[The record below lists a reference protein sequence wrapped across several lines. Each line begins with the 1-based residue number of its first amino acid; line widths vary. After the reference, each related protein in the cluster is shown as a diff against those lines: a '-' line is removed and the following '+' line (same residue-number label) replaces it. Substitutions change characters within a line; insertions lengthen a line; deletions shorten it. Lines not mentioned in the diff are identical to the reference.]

1 MQSNPNFLTR
11 QKKMAFLRVH
21 VMWNSVKHTCRMED
35 SMLGNMGWEGFD
47 FMMDNHTRGAPTV
60 HPGQSAKVI
69 IGV

>member
-1 MQSNPNFLTR
+1 
-11 QKKMAFLRVH
+11 
-21 VMWNSVKHTCRMED
+21 MWNSVKHTCRMED